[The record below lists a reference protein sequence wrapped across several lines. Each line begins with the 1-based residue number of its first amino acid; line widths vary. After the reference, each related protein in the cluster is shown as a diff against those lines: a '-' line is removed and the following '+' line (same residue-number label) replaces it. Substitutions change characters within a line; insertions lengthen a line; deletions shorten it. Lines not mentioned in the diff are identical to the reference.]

1 MDTVTLRSVSSVLV
15 PEVIGPALKP
25 ALSTTDT
32 TRGTPA
38 ALVAVQ
44 RLSPSA
50 APMASAPLPSIV
62 TDPP

>member
-15 PEVIGPALKP
+15 PEVIGPELNP
-25 ALSTTDT
+25 TLSTTDT
-32 TRGTPA
+32 MRGTPA

-50 APMASAPLPSIV
+50 APMDSEPLPSIV
-62 TDPP
+62 TEPP